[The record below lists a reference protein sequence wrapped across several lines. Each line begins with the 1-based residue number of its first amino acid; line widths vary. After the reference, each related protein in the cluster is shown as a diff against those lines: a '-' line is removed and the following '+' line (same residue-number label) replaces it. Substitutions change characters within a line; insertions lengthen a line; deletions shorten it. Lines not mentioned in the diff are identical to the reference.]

1 MALASAGAGAVAV
14 VVASMLPAA
23 LGSFSGNTF
32 VAKHV
37 SRC

>member
-1 MALASAGAGAVAV
+1 MGIPSVGAVI
-14 VVASMLPAA
+14 VASMLPAA

-37 SRC
+37 SRF